1 MTGWLCSTSLTEM
14 SIGRAGRWAPAR
26 HSGGNVSSSFRLTA
40 DVLFWIEL
48 QNCHETAVGKT
59 RGSP

>member
-1 MTGWLCSTSLTEM
+1 M
-14 SIGRAGRWAPAR
+14 SIGRAGRWAR

-40 DVLFWIEL
+40 DVLFWIEF
-48 QNCHETAVGKT
+48 QNCHETAAGKT